1 MGLFRPRLPETVA
14 NAARKDSQQAARD
27 QIKNQ
32 RQAARSAGRGSR
44 SVGGQGSTRD
54 KPSRTF

>member
-1 MGLFRPRLPETVA
+1 MKLFRPRLPETVA
-14 NAARKDSQQAARD
+14 NASRKDSQQAARA

-32 RQAARSAGRGSR
+32 KQAARSAGRGSR
-44 SVGGQGSTRD
+44 SIGGQGSARS